1 MDYRVWG
8 GVVSVDGKASD
19 RCGVNSVYV
28 RRAIVEAV
36 MEVKGDSHG
45 DKAIVTI
52 KTNLSGTT
60 MFEPSLCPRV
70 EDVAVF
76 ENSLGRDDGF
86 HGIFTVEAKL
96 PVCRAVGKL
105 ERKITPFC
113 TAVVEGRTG
122 PLHSD

>member
-1 MDYRVWG
+1 
-8 GVVSVDGKASD
+8 
-19 RCGVNSVYV
+19 
-28 RRAIVEAV
+28 

-45 DKAIVTI
+45 EKAIVTI

-96 PVCRAVGKL
+96 PVRRAVGKL
-105 ERKITPFC
+105 ERKMIEDEMCP
-113 TAVVEGRTG
+113 VECG
-122 PLHSD
+122 PRASQRGSRGEARREEVRREEVRLCGHREV